1 MIKKMVIATAI
12 FSAVCAS
19 FYSSFAGAQGLYLD
33 FKRPTFSTCKNRPSC
48 TVEGVTVYGFRTAN
62 REPFILDAETR
73 PATLHWDRI
82 DGLGVQRGN
91 QDDEIDPDEKIVIV
105 LPRERSVRLFAL
117 SDLFLGSNGRDS
129 AGGEY
134 ATIHTFTPSGTTTTY
149 ELQGGIELPDEEF
162 NKWGSLPLGVRRLE
176 EIDEAIITVVMPLA
190 DARAGLR
197 ASGLRDD
204 QAVVKRFYPRRR
216 DIGVPANGAQ
226 KQVLSTS
233 IGQAVNR
240 IEFMTRQKE
249 NNDYSIEGIE
259 FY

>member
-1 MIKKMVIATAI
+1 
-12 FSAVCAS
+12 
-19 FYSSFAGAQGLYLD
+19 
-33 FKRPTFSTCKNRPSC
+33 
-48 TVEGVTVYGFRTAN
+48 
-62 REPFILDAETR
+62 
-73 PATLHWDRI
+73 
-82 DGLGVQRGN
+82 
-91 QDDEIDPDEKIVIV
+91 
-105 LPRERSVRLFAL
+105 
-117 SDLFLGSNGRDS
+117 
-129 AGGEY
+129 
-134 ATIHTFTPSGTTTTY
+134 
-149 ELQGGIELPDEEF
+149 
-162 NKWGSLPLGVRRLE
+162 
-176 EIDEAIITVVMPLA
+176 VMPLA